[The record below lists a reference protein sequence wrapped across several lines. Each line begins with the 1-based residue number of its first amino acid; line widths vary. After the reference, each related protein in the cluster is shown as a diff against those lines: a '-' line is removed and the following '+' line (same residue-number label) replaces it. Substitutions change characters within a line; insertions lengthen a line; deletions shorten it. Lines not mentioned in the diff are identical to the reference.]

1 MSVFLP
7 VLSSIVGFALL
18 IFPWTEVWDSN
29 YLLNPYPLLR
39 SCAASTFT
47 RGAVSGLGLVN
58 LLLAFHEAGR
68 RLSGE
73 DRGRH

>member
-1 MSVFLP
+1 VSAFLP

-18 IFPWTEVWDSN
+18 IFPWTEVWDGN
-29 YLLNPYPLLR
+29 YLLLPYPLLR
-39 SCAASTFT
+39 SLATSMFT

-58 LLLAFHEAGR
+58 LVLAFHEARR

-73 DRGRH
+73 GRGQR